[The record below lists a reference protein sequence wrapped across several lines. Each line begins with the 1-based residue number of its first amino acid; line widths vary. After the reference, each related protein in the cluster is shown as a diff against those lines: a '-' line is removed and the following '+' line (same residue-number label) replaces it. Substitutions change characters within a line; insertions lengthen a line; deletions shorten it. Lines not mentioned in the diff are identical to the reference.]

1 MPPLE
6 EAGGPGGRACRGPAE
21 PARQRRVMTP
31 RACQVS
37 EGEIEALMKINVP
50 SLTGVSWNDTE
61 GVVERFVGFLPGG
74 AEDSAAERD
83 LHDPRAEEHPRAFCG
98 RCEDACEHLIGS
110 VLLYVAAKRR
120 KLSSPVNAVITCM
133 GKHDSSPTQSSPE
146 MATPVSDSD
155 DTKTA
160 QDRLRE
166 KREEAEALVQSET
179 DVMSLWGCS
188 LQSASAA
195 SASAS
200 VPRRDDPTFFVL
212 GSSQEDQAHTPLYSM
227 L

>member
-1 MPPLE
+1 MHGL
-6 EAGGPGGRACRGPAE
+6 
-21 PARQRRVMTP
+21 
-31 RACQVS
+31 
-37 EGEIEALMKINVP
+37 
-50 SLTGVSWNDTE
+50 
-61 GVVERFVGFLPGG
+61 
-74 AEDSAAERD
+74 SAADARM
-83 LHDPRAEEHPRAFCG
+83 RANTLSAAF
-98 RCEDACEHLIGS
+98 S
-110 VLLYVAAKRR
+110 YVAAKRR

-188 LQSASAA
+188 LYN
-195 SASAS
+195 
-200 VPRRDDPTFFVL
+200 RRLRPLPLLLCRGGMAPLSSCWDP
-212 GSSQEDQAHTPLYSM
+212 ARRIRHTPRYAVCCDIAMDADGPWRCWAQVETRRLPSFPSSPSRSS
-227 L
+227 

>member
-1 MPPLE
+1 MRSLGPL
-6 EAGGPGGRACRGPAE
+6 
-21 PARQRRVMTP
+21 MHHT
-31 RACQVS
+31 
-37 EGEIEALMKINVP
+37 
-50 SLTGVSWNDTE
+50 
-61 GVVERFVGFLPGG
+61 
-74 AEDSAAERD
+74 
-83 LHDPRAEEHPRAFCG
+83 RAFCG
-98 RCEDACEHLIGS
+98 RCEDACEHHIGS

-179 DVMSLWGCS
+179 DVMALWGLFS
-188 LQSASAA
+188 IQSAFAA